1 MSTTTIGTR
10 REDIKKR
17 EVTGE
22 DPFRDAPFYAAG
34 EGTDTLN
41 GIAEGTVIC
50 GLFRGLRESRKA
62 NSSGSK
68 SHYVCMELDGGDLI
82 RVMAPTQLRNVL
94 VDEKVEAGQY
104 IELEY
109 KGLRDPASGE
119 GRAYHLF
126 HVNIGEGSMN

>member
-1 MSTTTIGTR
+1 MSSTTVIGSR
-10 REDIKKR
+10 REDVKKR

-34 EGTDTLN
+34 EGTETLN
-41 GIAEGTVIC
+41 GIAEGTMIC
-50 GLFRGLRESRKA
+50 GVFRGLRESRKA

-68 SHYVCMELDGGDLI
+68 SHYLCMELDGGDLI

-94 VDEKVEAGQY
+94 TDENVQPGTY
-104 IELEY
+104 VELEY
-109 KGLRDPASGE
+109 KGQREPAGE

-126 HVNIGEGSMN
+126 HVNIGEGTMN